1 MKVCPSCLGEF
12 RDEAEQCD
20 ACLVPLV
27 SEAEGR
33 EIRGSLPSPRPGGPG
48 FVTVATTTDPFE
60 AEAFVAAVREAGIP
74 TFSRARRRAMVDVLV
89 TPGASSFW
97 EVLAPADKLQPAQA
111 AINAR
116 KQELDAEADAAA
128 KAAEEEEAATEDHVV
143 VGETE
148 SEQVAA
154 RWAQA
159 LAAAGISAVL
169 RARQDVEL
177 DPADPTDPPA
187 TLLLVPTAQADKAR
201 DVIKGQ

>member
-12 RDEAEQCD
+12 RDEATQCD
-20 ACLVPLV
+20 ACLVALV
-27 SEAEGR
+27 SEAEAAKLR
-33 EIRGSLPSPRPGGPG
+33 AELPSPRPGGPG
-48 FVTVATTTDPFE
+48 FVTVATSTDPFE
-60 AEAFVAAVREAGIP
+60 AEAFVAALREAGIA
-74 TFSRARRRAMVDVLV
+74 TFSRDRRRAMVDVLV

-97 EVLAPADKLQPAQA
+97 EVLAPADKLEPAQA
-111 AINAR
+111 AIHAR
-116 KQELDAEADAAA
+116 KLELDAEADAAA

-154 RWAQA
+154 RWAQS

-177 DPADPTDPPA
+177 DPTDPTDPPA
-187 TLLLVPTAQADKAR
+187 TLLLVPSAQAAKAR
-201 DVIKGQ
+201 ELLKG